1 MGIGSFSFANGARTL
16 IPSSGNSLRDK
27 ATDVINENRA
37 AVQSRGVLPDSN
49 CVFEF
54 RRIDDVSFASGHDSR
69 AVLFNYCRR
78 LFRLLAIVI
87 SAISDGQFARSRFSV
102 DSPWLL
108 LTLRSL
114 SVLALSTS
122 PHLPPSPLCRESI
135 RSVLIAAT
143 KP

>member
-1 MGIGSFSFANGARTL
+1 M
-16 IPSSGNSLRDK
+16 
-27 ATDVINENRA
+27 
-37 AVQSRGVLPDSN
+37 QSPGVLPDSD

-54 RRIDDVSFASGHDSR
+54 RRIDDVSFAGGHDSR

-108 LTLRSL
+108 LSLRSL
-114 SVLALSTS
+114 FVPALST
-122 PHLPPSPLCRESI
+122 LPPPPSSHSI
-135 RSVLIAAT
+135 RFDSLGFDRGDETMIT
-143 KP
+143 N